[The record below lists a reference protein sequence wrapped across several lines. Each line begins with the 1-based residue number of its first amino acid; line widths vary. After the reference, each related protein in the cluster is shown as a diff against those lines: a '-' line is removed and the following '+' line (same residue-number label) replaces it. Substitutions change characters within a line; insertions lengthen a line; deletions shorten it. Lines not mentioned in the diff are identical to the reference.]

1 VHPSVFAFSLVA
13 SLITGALFGL
23 GPSVLYSRFDCTQAL
38 KGGAESI
45 VWSFSRVRRTH
56 ALGLLVTVQIGIAMM
71 LLVGGGLLM
80 HSFVR
85 LSNVHLGYEPANVLT
100 FQLALPVERMPVVQ
114 LKAFAEEVTARLQSM
129 PAVQAAAYTYQ
140 LPTVAIR
147 RNAMFR
153 RTPELPR
160 QTSLLPERGASAHL
174 VSRDYFQVMGIRLRA
189 GRGFEERDGAHQPRV
204 VVINQELAR
213 LNFRGENPIGTTVYV
228 GPNRDPWEV
237 VGIVDDVRQARLD
250 QNPEPQVFVDFRQW
264 PGIENPLFDA
274 PQYFAVRTHGA
285 PGSVVADVRGV
296 IRQVD
301 ARAGLF
307 NIATM
312 EQLVSNSVSRP
323 RMYAVLLGVFAG
335 VAMMLAAVGIYGVVT
350 YAVAQRT
357 REIGIRVA
365 LGAQHSE
372 VVHLVL
378 RRGLALTAAGMVLG
392 LMGAAA
398 VTRYLVGMLFDLTP
412 LDATTFLM
420 VSLMF
425 ALVATLASYV
435 PARRATKV
443 DPLITLRAE

>member
-1 VHPSVFAFSLVA
+1 
-13 SLITGALFGL
+13 
-23 GPSVLYSRFDCTQAL
+23 
-38 KGGAESI
+38 
-45 VWSFSRVRRTH
+45 
-56 ALGLLVTVQIGIAMM
+56 
-71 LLVGGGLLM
+71 
-80 HSFVR
+80 
-85 LSNVHLGYEPANVLT
+85 
-100 FQLALPVERMPVVQ
+100 
-114 LKAFAEEVTARLQSM
+114 
-129 PAVQAAAYTYQ
+129 
-140 LPTVAIR
+140 
-147 RNAMFR
+147 MFR